1 MPDLFSIPIF
11 FILFRETIE
20 AAIIVS
26 VMIALIDKIS
36 ASSPQFKAMSR
47 QLKRQVWVG
56 TLSGLLISLTIGVIF
71 LVILFK
77 YAVDIWAQAEALWE
91 GVFSLLASIMV
102 AVTAISMLK
111 GSRMY
116 ERYSIKLAK
125 KLGTISHTDDG
136 ITHAT
141 YTNVSG
147 SDIVDRTND
156 IDNSPFKSSSVP
168 TGLDGQKQHVAQMD
182 GALQVIHESTPQE
195 DQVDALRQPLRAL
208 FWLPFITML
217 REGLESVVFIGGVA
231 ISEDG
236 RSIPLAVICGILVG
250 VGIGFLLHTGG
261 SRLTLHW
268 FFVISACFLL
278 LIANG
283 LFVKSIGHFED
294 YTWSKA
300 INLEADDV
308 GTGAFDPRIN
318 VWHFDCCS
326 PEDKTQGWGIFNS
339 ILGWRNNASVF
350 TVTFYCLFWIIS
362 SCLLIFMRFREN
374 KLRANK

>member
-147 SDIVDRTND
+147 
-156 IDNSPFKSSSVP
+156 
-168 TGLDGQKQHVAQMD
+168 
-182 GALQVIHESTPQE
+182 
-195 DQVDALRQPLRAL
+195 AL

-231 ISEDG
+231 MSEDG

-339 ILGWRNNASVF
+339 ILGWLNNASVF